1 MNFELGFESQ
11 SNLYQEASGILIR
24 GLRVVTF
31 PKIISLIIAKLTC
44 IKPLRP
50 GSRGHLF
57 RSRPNEQGLFT
68 LGEVADPSTG
78 KIPDVPGGGTS

>member
-1 MNFELGFESQ
+1 M
-11 SNLYQEASGILIR
+11 
-24 GLRVVTF
+24 VTF